1 MIRTS
6 SSKEVGN
13 TVYGCPAAAQTT
25 SYFASQV
32 STSVRIGAGCPTGA
46 TPPMTWPVQART
58 DLASARDTALAP
70 VSAATRAVSTRCAP
84 LVITSS
90 GPPSAANT
98 RLLAIAPTS
107 QPSCA
112 AAAAALGAGSG
123 SARTSPA
130 TSRSLSTLAN
140 REKSTAAMLSSYRSP
155 PVRGQGVYPERRRLS
170 PPWHPG
176 SYVPSEPG
184 RRRSR

>member
-1 MIRTS
+1 MTRTS
-6 SSKEVGN
+6 SSNEVGN
-13 TVYGCPAAAQTT
+13 TVYGWPAAAQTT
-25 SYFASQV
+25 SYFASQA

-58 DLASARDTALAP
+58 DLASARDTAQAP
-70 VSAATRAVSTRCAP
+70 ISAATRAVSTRCAP

-90 GPPSAANT
+90 GSPSAANT
-98 RLLAIAPTS
+98 RLLAMAPTS
-107 QPSCA
+107 QPSWA

-140 REKSTAAMLSSYRSP
+140 REKSTAAMLTSYRSR
-155 PVRGQGVYPERRRLS
+155 PVRGQGIYPERARLAL
-170 PPWHPG
+170 PCHAG
-176 SYVPSEPG
+176 AHVRSEPG
-184 RRRSR
+184 RR